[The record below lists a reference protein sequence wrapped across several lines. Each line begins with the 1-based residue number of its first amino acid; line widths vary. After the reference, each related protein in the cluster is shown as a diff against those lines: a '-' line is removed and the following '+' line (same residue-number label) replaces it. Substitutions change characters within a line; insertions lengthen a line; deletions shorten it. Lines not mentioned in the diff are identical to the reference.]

1 MRLFFGYLWLGFLLV
16 CAIAGLFSPL
26 IRYLFAS

>member
-26 IRYLFAS
+26 IRYFFAS